1 MEEGG
6 VASRPVGKMK
16 IAVIGPG
23 AMGCL
28 LAVLLSEAN
37 EVLLLDHNRE
47 RVFLL
52 NERGLILEENGRSR
66 HCLVKV
72 VTEPDYSVGSVELV
86 LLCVKAGGFP
96 AALQTA
102 RLLCDKNSLILTLQ
116 NGIGHLPSLAKL
128 PDGFDWALGVTS
140 HGATLVGPGHVL
152 HKGRG
157 LTKIGL
163 SSQFSNRQ
171 DGAGKKLLLVSQT
184 LTAAGIETEV
194 VDDILNHVWGK
205 LLVNVG
211 INALTAIHD
220 CPNGALLESDEAHVL
235 MQAAILEGKEV
246 AEQSGILLAEDPL
259 HAAERVCRATANN
272 ISSMLQDVRAEK
284 VTEIDAI
291 NGALVRQGAQLG
303 IATPV
308 NIELVRKIKEI
319 ESNYNNF
326 T

>member
-1 MEEGG
+1 LL
-6 VASRPVGKMK
+6 SRPAGKMK

-37 EVLLLDHNRE
+37 EVLLLDHNRQ
-47 RVFLL
+47 RAPLL

-72 VTEPDYSVGSVELV
+72 VVEPDSVGFVELA

-96 AALQTA
+96 AALQNA

-116 NGIGHLPSLAKL
+116 NGIGHLPSLAEL

-163 SSQFSNRQ
+163 TSQFSIRQ
-171 DGAGKKLLLVSQT
+171 DEVGKKLLLASQT
-184 LTAAGIETEV
+184 LTAAGIETET
-194 VDDILNHVWGK
+194 VDDILNHVWSK

-211 INALTAIHD
+211 INALTAIHG

-235 MQAAILEGKEV
+235 MRAAILEGKEV
-246 AEQSGILLAEDPL
+246 AEQSGILLTEDPVQ
-259 HAAERVCRATANN
+259 AAEKVCRATTNN
-272 ISSMLQDVRAEK
+272 ISSMLQDVRAGK

-291 NGALVRQGAQLG
+291 NGALVRKGVELG

-308 NIELVRKIKEI
+308 NMELVRKIKEI
-319 ESNYNNF
+319 ESNYHNF